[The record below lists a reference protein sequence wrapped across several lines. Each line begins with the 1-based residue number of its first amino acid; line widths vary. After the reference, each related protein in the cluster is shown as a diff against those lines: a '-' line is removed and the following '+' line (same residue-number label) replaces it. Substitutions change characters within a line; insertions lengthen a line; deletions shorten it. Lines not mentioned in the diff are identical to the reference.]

1 MSLRDTFSKLKT
13 SIVGT
18 KTSGIDAK
26 LDSAVR
32 DIISYKSNSGRN
44 GYIDLVKNLISK
56 GGSMDIGQN
65 IFQQGTTPA
74 TFGQGNRLSR
84 YNAYS
89 AILSHINYCQRAL
102 DVLTDNIL
110 APDDTS

>member
-44 GYIDLVKNLISK
+44 GYIDLVKNH
-56 GGSMDIGQN
+56 
-65 IFQQGTTPA
+65 P
-74 TFGQGNRLSR
+74 
-84 YNAYS
+84 
-89 AILSHINYCQRAL
+89 
-102 DVLTDNIL
+102 
-110 APDDTS
+110 